1 MFAVS
6 AVPLA
11 YSQWIQ
17 TNTLPNAAIHGFG
30 TIGAT
35 LFVGTEG
42 GIFLTSDNG
51 TSWTPSN
58 DGFAGGIAYSFA
70 TIGSSIFV
78 GSDSGIYLSTD
89 MGVSWTKEN
98 TGQSDKG
105 RRCVC
110 PK

>member
-1 MFAVS
+1 MRTILNKILFFVSVFLFAVS

-42 GIFLTSDNG
+42 GIFLPSDKRHFVDAFL
-51 TSWTPSN
+51 N

-70 TIGSSIFV
+70 TIGSSIFCW
-78 GSDSGIYLSTD
+78 L
-89 MGVSWTKEN
+89 
-98 TGQSDKG
+98 
-105 RRCVC
+105 R
-110 PK
+110 